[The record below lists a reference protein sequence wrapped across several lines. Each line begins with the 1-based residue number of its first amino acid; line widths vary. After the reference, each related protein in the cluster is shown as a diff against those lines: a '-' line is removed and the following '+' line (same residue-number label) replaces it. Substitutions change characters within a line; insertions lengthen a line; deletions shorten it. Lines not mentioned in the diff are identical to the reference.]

1 MKMKMKMAKK
11 SLILPQWRTIKSNT
25 RTVYKPPA
33 NRRYT
38 VVVKYYSVG
47 RMQKKK
53 FLISI
58 YGKAG
63 TLYPASN
70 KQALSLQANKYAMHA
85 CSTILFREDLKK
97 DIPKGISK
105 GISKGIPKDLL
116 KDLLKDIP

>member
-1 MKMKMKMAKK
+1 MAKK

-85 CSTILFREDLKK
+85 CSTYTQPARLSAVAIVSVSLFRFVILFRNWVSIRSIIFRRVE
-97 DIPKGISK
+97 
-105 GISKGIPKDLL
+105 
-116 KDLLKDIP
+116 